1 MFRYFEEERSR
12 RNRDRIISMVENRHV
27 NFLTN
32 FYVKDMMRNRE
43 YINQEM
49 IATFRSSVS
58 NGNSY
63 KEAKIK
69 SKDYIKIGHETR
81 TQDRPDIIL
90 INLYE
95 NNEIS
100 QEEMLN
106 YGEFLGL
113 EIKPKQNV
121 LSNCNDFSNYYFFNN

>member
-1 MFRYFEEERSR
+1 MFRQFEEERSR

-43 YINQEM
+43 YINKEM

-69 SKDYIKIGHETR
+69 SKDYMKIGHETTKR
-81 TQDRPDIIL
+81 DRPDIIL

-100 QEEMLN
+100 KEEMLN

-121 LSNCNDFSNYYFFNN
+121 KLQIKASLII